1 MKHSILPICVLAL
14 GCSFSVSAQRVD
26 VSPVPQKIVWG
37 KKAFDS
43 RSASY
48 RLTGNP
54 DSATRQLLTS
64 GRLPGLKDGI
74 DGGIEIVVG
83 KKGDKSVAGFAD
95 LIPEKAEGYYL
106 SVTPEK
112 VVIAGADDAGAF
124 YGAQT
129 FLQIASAPEVME
141 ASVVDY
147 PMTGLRGVI
156 EGFYGNP
163 WSFEDR
169 LSQFDFY
176 GRNKMNLYVYGP
188 KDDPYHHSR
197 WFEPYPA
204 PEAEK
209 IRKLVKNAADNKVKF
224 VWAMHPS
231 NSIVTAE
238 DRAKAL
244 EKFNQMYDLGVRSF
258 AIFFDD
264 ISAKSV
270 NDQVSYLNFLT
281 DEFVN
286 KKGDVEPL
294 SVCPTQYNKAWTSGD
309 YLSTMG
315 NGLYDGINIMWTGN
329 TVVDMIQSPDC
340 TWFAEQTGRKPFIWL
355 NYPVNDYG
363 QHNLLMGPTIDNGSD
378 VYGEVSAFC
387 SNPMQYA
394 EASKVSLYSLA
405 DYCWNPVAY
414 DADADWER
422 SMEVLMPGHAAAFR
436 QFCIDN
442 VDVAPNGHNMRLYGE
457 SPEFK
462 AILNWNPEI
471 DAANAELFAGYFG
484 KMKNAADEL
493 LSLKGNRMVDEI
505 KEFIEYYG
513 LQGQR
518 GLLAVEMA
526 KANGSGDAPAFVAAY
541 KSYKDLTDKADKIVS
556 RGFEGSIQSVK
567 PHTGSL
573 HIEPFI
579 KSAVAGQIDEFKKA
593 GNDYPEGL
601 FPEQVVENGLYYIKL
616 GDKYLTNVNGSKFP
630 TLQSEPDVVNPG
642 RQLWIV
648 TLEPTTGRYSIRNEW
663 DKRYLNERVAFGVN
677 PYEDSWHTFE
687 IIKTGDGS
695 FSIRNGG
702 SGGDAFWTS
711 DGTRLNPGSGADAS
725 AFSVVPSAGK

>member
-1 MKHSILPICVLAL
+1 MKHSILPICVMAL
-14 GCSFSVSAQRVD
+14 GCSFSATAQRVD
-26 VSPVPQKIVWG
+26 VSPVPQKISWG

-43 RSASY
+43 SSASY
-48 RLTGNP
+48 RISGIP
-54 DSATRQLLTS
+54 DSATQQLLSS
-64 GRLPGLKDGI
+64 GLQSGLKDGN
-74 DGGIEIVVG
+74 DGKIEIVVG
-83 KKGDKSVAGFAD
+83 KKGDKAIAQYAD

-106 SVTPEK
+106 DVKPDK
-112 VVIAGADDAGAF
+112 IVIAGADDAGAF
-124 YGAQT
+124 YGVQT
-129 FLQIASAPEVME
+129 LLQIISSPEVME
-141 ASVVDY
+141 ATVVDY

-176 GRNKMNLYVYGP
+176 GKNKMNLYVYGP

-197 WFEPYPA
+197 WFDPYPA
-204 PEAEK
+204 AEAEK
-209 IRKLVKNAADNKVKF
+209 IRELVKNAADNKVKF

-244 EKFNQMYDLGVRSF
+244 EKFNQMYDLGIRSF

-340 TWFAEQTGRKPFIWL
+340 TWFIEQTGRKPFIWL

-363 QHNLLMGPTIDNGSD
+363 QHNLLMGPTIENGSD
-378 VYGEVSAFC
+378 VYGVVSAFC

-405 DYCWNPVAY
+405 DYCWNPVVY
-414 DADADWER
+414 DAAADWER
-422 SMEVLMPGHAAAFR
+422 SMEVLMPGHASAFR

-462 AILNWNPEI
+462 TILNWNPEI
-471 DAANAELFAGYFG
+471 DPANADLFAAYFK
-484 KMKNAADEL
+484 KMKDAADEL

-505 KEFIEYYG
+505 REFIEYYG

-526 KANGSGDAPAFVAAY
+526 KANGNGDSSSFISAY
-541 KSYKDLTDKADKIVS
+541 QNFKDLSDKADKIVS

-579 KSAVAGQIDEFKKA
+579 KRAVASQIDEFKKA
-593 GNDYPEGL
+593 GNPYPDGL
-601 FPEQVVENGLYYIKL
+601 FPEQVVENGLYYIKV

-677 PYEDSWHTFE
+677 PFEDSWHTFE
-687 IIKTGDGS
+687 IIKTGDGA

-711 DGTRLNPGSGADAS
+711 DGSRLNPGSGADAS
-725 AFSVVPSAGK
+725 TFSVIPSAGK